1 MTQAFSLAE
10 SHFKAIPDENV
21 SVIVPYEEGK
31 MRIADL
37 LSAKPKA
44 IRSILSKLHPYT
56 VSISQGAC
64 KCLENSMASYVP
76 VMEKCLFCR
85 RDIMIRIRESE

>member
-1 MTQAFSLAE
+1 
-10 SHFKAIPDENV
+10 
-21 SVIVPYEEGK
+21 

-64 KCLENSMASYVP
+64 KCLEEQHGIIRACDGEVLILQEGYYDPDKGIRMKK
-76 VMEKCLFCR
+76 EKMDFCFY
-85 RDIMIRIRESE
+85 